1 MSRQYARDLE
11 LPPHEVEYLGTLT
24 QRQLKYRAKQL
35 FDVGWTLQAI
45 GNAFIPKYGRSTI
58 QYWIKTASQTNVT
71 QKPVPTPWGEET
83 PPPKGYQRKT
93 PPSPGIPIDTQHRLS
108 QLSEQARLY
117 RSGMASTSLPAEAN
131 EEFNR
136 LIRSLY
142 NEHVTISEIARA
154 SNVTNRAIARR
165 LGK

>member
-1 MSRQYARDLE
+1 MSRQYARE
-11 LPPHEVEYLGTLT
+11 QKLPPHEVEYLGTLT

-45 GNAFIPKYGRSTI
+45 GAAFSPPYGRSTI
-58 QYWIKTASQTNVT
+58 QYWVKNASQSNIT
-71 QKPVPTPWGEET
+71 QKPVPTPWETDT

-93 PPSPGIPIDTQHRLS
+93 PPSPGIPLDVQQRLA
-108 QLSEQARLY
+108 QLSAQARLY

-131 EEFNR
+131 EEFNL
-136 LIRSLY
+136 LIQRLY
-142 NEHVTISEIARA
+142 NEHVTVSEIARA

>member
-1 MSRQYARDLE
+1 MSRQYARDQK
-11 LPPHEVEYLGTLT
+11 LPPQEVELLGTLT

-35 FDVGWTLQAI
+35 YDVGWTLQAI
-45 GNAFIPKYGRSTI
+45 GAAFSPPFGRSTI
-58 QYWIKTASQTNVT
+58 QYWVKTASQTNVT
-71 QKPVPTPWGEET
+71 QNPVPTPWETDT

-93 PPSPGIPIDTQHRLS
+93 PLSPGIPVDVQKKLATLS
-108 QLSEQARLY
+108 QEARLF
-117 RSGMASTSLPAEAN
+117 RSGMASTSLPALAN
-131 EEFNR
+131 VEFNL
-136 LIRSLY
+136 LIQSLY